1 MKVQATVLEHYMT
14 MNDQGHYR
22 REFEW
27 RNNTKRKRKRGR
39 EGEDAF
45 KWTGDRRIST
55 ERGKRHLAPAK

>member
-1 MKVQATVLEHYMT
+1 MEGASDCFETLLT

-27 RNNTKRKRKRGR
+27 NTKRKRKRGR
-39 EGEDAF
+39 EGEDVF

-55 ERGKRHLAPAK
+55 ERGKRHLSPAK